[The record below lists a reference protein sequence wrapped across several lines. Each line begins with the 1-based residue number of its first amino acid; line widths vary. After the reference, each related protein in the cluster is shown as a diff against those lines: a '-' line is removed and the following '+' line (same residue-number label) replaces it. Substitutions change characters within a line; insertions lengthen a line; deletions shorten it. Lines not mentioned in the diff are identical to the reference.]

1 MRRSY
6 PGFRSGFCSDALFAG
21 IVGFCRTGIV
31 FHCCRKIC
39 KTVVFILQ
47 DADEAGYFY
56 HDLTQIMGQDDVLF
70 FPSSYRRAVK
80 YGQRDAASEILRTE
94 VLSRLSRRK
103 TEKDSSLYIVSC
115 PEAVSEL
122 VVSKKRLDERT
133 LTLSAGQTVDL
144 VGVQRTLRDFGFS
157 EVDYVYEPGQFA
169 VRGSI
174 MDVYSFSSEWPFR
187 IDFSAMR

>member
-1 MRRSY
+1 
-6 PGFRSGFCSDALFAG
+6 
-21 IVGFCRTGIV
+21 
-31 FHCCRKIC
+31 
-39 KTVVFILQ
+39 
-47 DADEAGYFY
+47 
-56 HDLTQIMGQDDVLF
+56 MGQDDVLF

-103 TEKDSSLYIVSC
+103 TEKNSSLYIVSC

-144 VGVQRTLRDFGFS
+144 VGVQRTLRDFGF
-157 EVDYVYEPGQFA
+157 P
-169 VRGSI
+169 RSI
-174 MDVYSFSSEWPFR
+174 MFTNRDSSRCAAASWTYILSVRNGLSVSIFR
-187 IDFSAMR
+187 Q